1 MVYVSWPMENA
12 EEFCKTVL
20 INLLPKGL
28 NTGYLIL
35 ISLQRVPF
43 LKYTILMKTFS
54 TFLGMIFGLA
64 LLAAFLAGGYFLFK
78 YVANLFDTLE
88 PQIKTLAIIASI
100 VAFFCAAI
108 IASGLKTGSQNSVSV
123 EKAVLYPQ
131 LLALWSQQLKGSF
144 GEEERAAD
152 SELTGFEQLLA
163 LHGSQKVITA
173 YMNLRKLAGQEG
185 MPGDELH
192 DLLKNLL
199 VEMRADIG
207 RTESNLSKNDLL
219 DLLLGR
225 H

>member
-1 MVYVSWPMENA
+1 MVYVSWPMENVG
-12 EEFCKTVL
+12 EFCKTVL

-163 LHGSQKVITA
+163 FARKPKGYHGLYESQEAGRARGNAGRRITRSA
-173 YMNLRKLAGQEG
+173 EKPARENAR
-185 MPGDELH
+185 
-192 DLLKNLL
+192 
-199 VEMRADIG
+199 
-207 RTESNLSKNDLL
+207 
-219 DLLLGR
+219 
-225 H
+225 